1 MVTRLT
7 FPPTLLALVVLSTV
21 AFAQQPLTLDQAISA
36 ALKNNPGLR
45 AARAAEREGAAR
57 VAEARAAYLPRV
69 DLVEA
74 WQRGNNPVYV
84 FGSLLSQ
91 QRFTE
96 ANFAIDALNR
106 PNALTNHRAAITV
119 DQPLF
124 DAGRLTGIRSASLGR
139 QVAALSVREAEAD
152 LALEVTRAYGEVLRA
167 AASRAAAEA
176 AVAAARE
183 DLARAERSRDVGMT
197 AESDVLSLRVHLAQ
211 MREREIQAA
220 SGEEIATAHL
230 NRLMGAPLDRK
241 LALAEPAPES
251 PGVPSREEAEQA
263 AMNDRPAVKQAALQL
278 ALAEN
283 ARNAARAAF
292 LPQFSVQV
300 LYEVN
305 GPTFTDRA
313 SSWMV
318 AGQLRWS
325 LFAGGGTLA
334 RLKAAGAAAARA
346 NAERESTETALRLEA
361 WTTRAQLE
369 AALAREEVGRSAVLQ
384 ARESQRI
391 IRDRYE
397 AGLAPVT
404 DVLRAANAL
413 LDAETLRIST
423 IVDLMVARAA
433 LERSTGR
440 IPNGQQPAK

>member
-7 FPPTLLALVVLSTV
+7 LVLAFFLVPAT
-21 AFAQQPLTLDQAISA
+21 ATGEQRLTLEEAIA
-36 ALKNNPGLR
+36 ATLKNNPDLR

-91 QRFTE
+91 QRFSE

-106 PNALTNHRAAITV
+106 PDPLTNHRAAISV

-124 DAGRLTGIRSASLGR
+124 DTQRLAGMRSAALGR
-139 QVAALSVREAEAD
+139 QIAALSARETEAD
-152 LALEVTRAYGEVLRA
+152 LALAATRAYGEVLRA
-167 AASRAAAEA
+167 GAGRAAGAA

-183 DLARAERSRDVGMT
+183 DLARAQRSRDVGMAT
-197 AESDVLSLRVHLAQ
+197 ESDVLSLTVHLAQ
-211 MREREIQAA
+211 MQEREIQASSA
-220 SGEEIATAHL
+220 AAIAAAQL
-230 NRLMGAPLDRK
+230 NRLMGAPLDR
-241 LALAEPAPES
+241 ALVLVEPVPVQAPI
-251 PGVPSREEAEQA
+251 PSREEAEQA
-263 AMNDRPAVKQAALQL
+263 AVRDRPAVKRAAFQL
-278 ALAEN
+278 SLAET
-283 ARNAARAAF
+283 ARKSARAAF
-292 LPQFSVQV
+292 LPQVSFQG
-300 LYEVN
+300 LYEIN
-305 GPTFTDRA
+305 GHTFTDRA

-325 LFAGGGTLA
+325 LFAGGGDLA
-334 RLKAAGAAAARA
+334 RLRAATEAASRA
-346 NAERESTETALRLEA
+346 GAERESLETGLRLEA

-369 AALAREEVGRSAVLQ
+369 AAVAREAVGRSAVLQ

-397 AGLAPVT
+397 AGLAGVN

-433 LERSTGR
+433 LDRATGQL
-440 IPNGQQPAK
+440 PN